1 MSNSLLKSFQALA
14 VRLKIKKSPLP
25 VVHQPIDDPVQKLGW
40 DMVKSLEQDDFFLHY
55 QPQIHLPTGQVLGV
69 ETLIRW
75 QHPQLGIVSPATFIP
90 IAEKNGLIVPMG
102 YWVLKQSCLQYQKW
116 RALGISPFKLSVN
129 LSLRQ
134 LQEEDLLSRIQAILQ
149 ETQMNP
155 KNLALEVTESLMYQE
170 PEKVIAR
177 LSCHHFKWI

>member
-90 IAEKNGLIVPMG
+90 IAEKN
-102 YWVLKQSCLQYQKW
+102 
-116 RALGISPFKLSVN
+116 
-129 LSLRQ
+129 
-134 LQEEDLLSRIQAILQ
+134 
-149 ETQMNP
+149 
-155 KNLALEVTESLMYQE
+155 
-170 PEKVIAR
+170 
-177 LSCHHFKWI
+177 